1 MAPPGGSPSP
11 LQFTPGQTII
21 FLGDH
26 TSPDEPGYVSLIREV
41 LQRFYPQLGL
51 RLITAGSR
59 GQSAAGLGS
68 REMMDL
74 LSSARP
80 DWLVIGIGLADA
92 LREPAAQRL
101 LEEAAHAERDA
112 SENALDDT
120 FGPELRP
127 GPARR
132 ENAAA
137 TSLVKLDDFARNLAL
152 ALQRLQ
158 GAGVRV
164 ALLTTIVLGNRIE
177 HPANQVLSAYNR
189 AIREQAEVAGAL
201 LVDIER
207 AFRDVIDRAANYK
220 QKVTLTGPGGEL
232 NAQGQALI
240 ARTLLVAFG
249 ILPSGRGR

>member
-1 MAPPGGSPSP
+1 MAAPGGSPSP

-26 TSPDEPGYVSLIREV
+26 TSPDEPGYVSLVREV

-80 DWLVIGIGLADA
+80 DWMVIGIGLADA
-92 LREPAAQRL
+92 LREPAAHRL
-101 LEEAAHAERDA
+101 LEEAARAERDA
-112 SENALDDT
+112 SEPALDDT

-127 GPARR
+127 QPARQ
-132 ENAAA
+132 ENAA
-137 TSLVKLDDFARNLAL
+137 TSLVKLDDFAHNLAL
-152 ALQRLQ
+152 AVQRLQ
-158 GAGVRV
+158 EAGVRV

-177 HPANQVLSAYNR
+177 HPANHVVSAYNR
-189 AIREQAEVAGAL
+189 AIREQGEVAGAL
-201 LVDIER
+201 LVDVER

-249 ILPSGRGR
+249 LLPSGRGR